1 MVCLPK
7 PGKIRANNVVSVLDT
22 RPITVLSCWWR
33 IWSSTWTRS
42 VVRAWMRAHIPQE
55 FAVAHA
61 VSCGEVIVELL
72 DQLSTRGYLMTLD
85 FTKAFDCLD
94 PLVTREVLLHLG
106 WGPSVCRCFHP
117 GVAYSAEMCFLPIS
131 HAPGD
136 LVWSFDAAG
145 RPVGPCHHDHLGLA
159 WLASC

>member
-1 MVCLPK
+1 MCESRMVCLPK
-7 PGKIRANNVVSVLDT
+7 PGKIRANNVVSVQDT

-33 IWSSTWTRS
+33 IWSGTWTRS

-85 FTKAFDCLD
+85 FTKAFIVLT
-94 PLVTREVLLHLG
+94 PWLLVRSCSTWGGAVSLSMLSPRCGILSRDGFLTNLTRT
-106 WGPSVCRCFHP
+106 R
-117 GVAYSAEMCFLPIS
+117 
-131 HAPGD
+131 
-136 LVWSFDAAG
+136 
-145 RPVGPCHHDHLGLA
+145 
-159 WLASC
+159 